1 MGYFIVKNEAQEHLR
16 KLAEEREH
24 DLNIYE
30 YLELTFKRQ
39 VDIISNPF
47 FNEYIGQF
55 DGILNKKIYDDGVKV
70 RQQVFDFL
78 EKECSNLVTE
88 YNNDNETFINKY
100 GWYENPSAK
109 IRHQIT
115 KDELAYDLCEL
126 IRKIYYVYLED
137 KFPEKYKIS
146 VNEQY
151 LKKDIDPF

>member
-1 MGYFIVKNEAQEHLR
+1 MMMA
-16 KLAEEREH
+16 
-24 DLNIYE
+24 
-30 YLELTFKRQ
+30 
-39 VDIISNPF
+39 
-47 FNEYIGQF
+47 
-55 DGILNKKIYDDGVKV
+55 VKV

-100 GWYENPSAK
+100 GWYENAGAK